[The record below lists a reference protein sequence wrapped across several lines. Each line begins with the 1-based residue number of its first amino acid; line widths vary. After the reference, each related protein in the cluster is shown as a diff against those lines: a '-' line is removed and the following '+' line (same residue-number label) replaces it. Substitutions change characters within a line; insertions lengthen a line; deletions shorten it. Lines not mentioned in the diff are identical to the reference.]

1 LILGATDV
9 GELVAAL
16 LSRRSEG
23 RVTRVFRNSVYI
35 VAGDELV
42 LLLHGDLRSPINAN
56 LPSSE
61 DLGDL
66 LSVGELCTM
75 SAEEIAFGGVTV
87 RTNGARVYRSDLGAT
102 RPISPVTASALAKGV
117 GMLKL
122 LYGAAPSNFNIF
134 SDEAFRKFADS
145 VLIPL
150 AKGDP
155 EVAHRLPHY
164 LPLIGLGGGFT
175 PAGDDFIG
183 GFAATFNHAARV
195 AGDAEIL
202 FSPRELAGRTVPESA
217 ALIRY
222 AQRGYVDEELAHL
235 ITSTFG
241 GRRGRFFG
249 DLLQVAKRGHTSG
262 IDMSMGV
269 LLATAAI
276 RARTTEE
283 GALDKCLKELWVP

>member
-9 GELVAAL
+9 GELVVAL

-23 RVTRVFRNSVYI
+23 RVSRVFRNSAYI

-42 LLLHGDLRSPINAN
+42 LLLLGGLRSPINAN
-56 LPSSE
+56 LPSVE

-66 LSVGELCTM
+66 FSVGELCIM
-75 SAEEIAFGGVTV
+75 SAGEIAFGGVTV
-87 RTNGARVYRSDLGAT
+87 RTNRARVYRSDLETT
-102 RPISPVTASALAKGV
+102 RPISPVTASTLAKGV
-117 GMLKL
+117 RMLKL
-122 LYGAAPSNFNIF
+122 LYGAAPSDLNIF

-155 EVAHRLPHY
+155 EEAHHLPYY

-175 PAGDDFIG
+175 PAGDDFVG

-195 AGDAEIL
+195 EGDVEIL
-202 FSPRELAGRTVPESA
+202 FSTRELAGRTVPESA

-235 ITSTFG
+235 ITSTLG
-241 GRRGRFFG
+241 GRRRFFE
-249 DLLQVAKRGHTSG
+249 DLLQVARRGHTSG
-262 IDMSMGV
+262 IDMSTGV
-269 LLATAAI
+269 LLAAAAI
-276 RARTTEE
+276 RDRATKE
-283 GALDKCLKELWVP
+283 GALEKCLKGLWVP